1 MPKKMLVAADLS
13 KLGES
18 VVRYGYS
25 LSHRLGIEA
34 TFLHVIPNYYIW
46 RGYEPWLPPDI
57 NQEVHDIAEKKMRYF
72 LRKAD
77 ETLGYND
84 KPEHK
89 LEILFG
95 DPAEQIIEYAKKNST
110 DLIVLGYKGHSTL
123 ENIIVGSTASK
134 VARYAPCSVL
144 IYRPGHEPI

>member
-18 VVRYGYS
+18 VVKYGYS
-25 LSHRLGIEA
+25 LSHRLNIEA

-46 RGYEPWLPPDI
+46 RGYEPWLPPEI
-57 NQEVHDIAEKKMRYF
+57 NQEVQQIADKKMRYF
-72 LRKAD
+72 LKKA
-77 ETLGYND
+77 EEQLGYQD
-84 KPEHK
+84 HPAHK

-95 DPAEQIIEYAKKNST
+95 DPAEQIIEYAKKESM

>member
-25 LSHRLGIEA
+25 LSHRLNIEA

-57 NQEVHDIAEKKMRYF
+57 NQEVQQIAEKKMRYF
-72 LRKAD
+72 LKKA
-77 ETLGYND
+77 EEQLGYKDHPN
-84 KPEHK
+84 HK
-89 LEILFG
+89 LELLFG
-95 DPAEQIIEYAKKNST
+95 DPAEQIIEYAKKESM